1 VPARDPKKAFQFTFQ
16 DLLFLKTAKGL
27 LDSRVPSK
35 RIIRMLSSLKRQ
47 LPDDQHLS
55 GLKIYADGRRVIVWD
70 GKARWQPDSGQFL
83 FNFDAR
89 SVVEKIQ
96 LPRPAP
102 KPVKDKLT
110 AEHWFNLGVELE
122 ATSTKEAQRAYHMA
136 LALEPKMAAAHLNLG
151 KLYHDA
157 GELEKAE
164 AHYRAAGASD
174 PRTGAP
180 LQPGC
185 FTGRSQTAAGAV
197 RAYCEAIKL
206 DSIFADA
213 HYNLAL
219 LFESMGKKAEL
230 LLISYGAENLSEQI
244 GVRHVA
250 EENEIDLGRQRGLQ
264 WLLDREAS
272 LFGPDGAAAV
282 YRRLRGDFKRKQAEI
297 DLRRDLERRVKEKTN
312 QLRRRSKEEKL
323 PRKHCAVRRKMLKKK
338 CRIVKSLPH

>member
-1 VPARDPKKAFQFTFQ
+1 MKLFTTGEVAKILNLSGSRIRSFVRAGFLVPARDPKKTFQFTFQ

-89 SVVEKIQ
+89 SVVEKIK

-102 KPVKDKLT
+102 KPEKDKLT

-122 ATSTKEAQRAYHMA
+122 ATSTKEAERAYHMA
-136 LALEPKMAAAHLNLG
+136 LELEPKMAAAHLNLG

-174 PRTGAP
+174 PEDPAP
-180 LQPGC
+180 HFNLGVLLEDLKRPPE
-185 FTGRSQTAAGAV
+185 AL

-206 DSIFADA
+206 DSTFADA

-219 LFESMGKKAEL
+219 LFESMGKKAEAVAHFRTARK
-230 LLISYGAENLSEQI
+230 IYLS
-244 GVRHVA
+244 
-250 EENEIDLGRQRGLQ
+250 
-264 WLLDREAS
+264 
-272 LFGPDGAAAV
+272 
-282 YRRLRGDFKRKQAEI
+282 K
-297 DLRRDLERRVKEKTN
+297 
-312 QLRRRSKEEKL
+312 
-323 PRKHCAVRRKMLKKK
+323 
-338 CRIVKSLPH
+338 

>member
-1 VPARDPKKAFQFTFQ
+1 MKLFTTGEVAKILNLSGSRIRSFVRAGFLVPARDPKKTFQFSFQ

-96 LPRPAP
+96 LPRAAP
-102 KPVKDKLT
+102 KPAKDKLT

-136 LALEPKMAAAHLNLG
+136 LDLDSKMAAAHLNLG

-174 PRTGAP
+174 PEDPAP
-180 LQPGC
+180 HFNLGVLLEDLKRPPE
-185 FTGRSQTAAGAV
+185 AL

-206 DSIFADA
+206 DSTFADA

-219 LFESMGKKAEL
+219 LFESMGKKAEAVAHFRTARK
-230 LLISYGAENLSEQI
+230 IYLS
-244 GVRHVA
+244 
-250 EENEIDLGRQRGLQ
+250 
-264 WLLDREAS
+264 
-272 LFGPDGAAAV
+272 
-282 YRRLRGDFKRKQAEI
+282 K
-297 DLRRDLERRVKEKTN
+297 
-312 QLRRRSKEEKL
+312 
-323 PRKHCAVRRKMLKKK
+323 
-338 CRIVKSLPH
+338 